1 MWKKQTTQNE
11 DLLICRF
18 HVYDLQQ
25 LYLLPSDSALDVPDV
40 GVSAL
45 RAVLG
50 RWWQHSLCSSSTD
63 PAVSFF

>member
-25 LYLLPSDSALDVPDV
+25 LYLLPSDSAVDVPGV
-40 GVSAL
+40 GVSTL
-45 RAVLG
+45 AVLG